1 MKRRLNKETDS
12 KDSLFNKS
20 MDIFKKSF
28 ENEKRKKE
36 IRKHEKKS
44 KPKGYR
50 AKRLGATT
58 FWMLFLFMLLI
69 VFVNVFSASGKSNS
83 TNESDE
89 ANANKATSAEGI
101 EFSKSFVSTY
111 FTWDV
116 VNEKRSE
123 RIERLGYYLP
133 EKLSEQA
140 IASDKKWNS
149 AIARENIVLKEVED
163 LEDSKAR
170 ITFQVKVVFEKPSIQ
185 EKMKDDK
192 SAEKP
197 AAGPEKVETVK
208 YISVP
213 VFYDEVENRFIVYE
227 LPSFSYVDEKNVDK
241 SHDPETDGLKSVAD
255 GSTQNIR
262 AFLETFF
269 EAYANDAK
277 DKLTYIVEDPQHQ
290 NGLNQTMDF
299 VRLKNTEIFEGKRAN
314 EKVIR
319 TEVVLAEP
327 ETGIEF
333 NSTYLLV
340 VEEKEM
346 RYTVILVNDK
356 KYIDDLKQKKKVDD
370 ESQEKIEANEVQ
382 PQMEENVETDETNE

>member
-1 MKRRLNKETDS
+1 
-12 KDSLFNKS
+12 
-20 MDIFKKSF
+20 MDIFKKSL

-50 AKRLGATT
+50 AKRLGAIT

-69 VFVNVFSASGKSNS
+69 VFVNVFSVSGKSNS

-89 ANANKATSAEGI
+89 ANTNKAISAEGI
-101 EFSKSFVSTY
+101 EFSKSFISAY
-111 FTWDV
+111 FTWNAA
-116 VNEKRSE
+116 NEKRSD
-123 RIERLGYYLP
+123 RIERLAYYLP

-149 AIARENIVLKEVED
+149 AISRENIVLKEVED

-185 EKMKDDK
+185 EKKKDDK

-197 AAGPEKVETVK
+197 AAELEKVKTVK

-213 VFYDEVENRFIVYE
+213 VYYDEDENRYIVYE
-227 LPSFSYVDEKNVDK
+227 LPSFSYVDENNVDK
-241 SHDPETDGLKSVAD
+241 SLDPETDGLKSVAD
-255 GSTQNIR
+255 GSTKNIK

-269 EAYANDAK
+269 EAYANDSK

-299 VRLKNTEIFEGKRAN
+299 VRLKSTEIFEGKRAN

-327 ETGIEF
+327 ETGVEF

-346 RYTVILVNDK
+346 RYTVLLVNDK
-356 KYIDDLKQKKKVDD
+356 KYIDDLKQKKKVED
-370 ESQEKIEANEVQ
+370 ESQGESESNEVQ
-382 PQMEENVETDETNE
+382 PQMEKNVETDETIE

>member
-1 MKRRLNKETDS
+1 LNKATDS

-20 MDIFKKSF
+20 IDIFKKSF

-50 AKRLGATT
+50 AKRLGAIT

-69 VFVNVFSASGKSNS
+69 VFVNVFSVSGKSNS
-83 TNESDE
+83 TNELDE
-89 ANANKATSAEGI
+89 ANTNKAISAEGI
-101 EFSKSFVSTY
+101 EFSKSFVSAY
-111 FTWDV
+111 FTWNAT
-116 VNEKRSE
+116 NEKRSD
-123 RIERLGYYLP
+123 RIERLAYYLP
-133 EKLSEQA
+133 EKLTEQA
-140 IASDKKWNS
+140 VASDKKWNS

-163 LEDSKAR
+163 LKDSKAR

-185 EKMKDDK
+185 EAKKDDK
-192 SAEKP
+192 SADKP
-197 AAGPEKVETVK
+197 AAEPEKVKTVK

-213 VFYDEVENRFIVYE
+213 VFYDEDENRYIVYE

-241 SHDPETDGLKSVAD
+241 SLDPETDGLKSVAD
-255 GSTQNIR
+255 GSTQNIK

-269 EAYANDAK
+269 EAYANDSK

-299 VRLKNTEIFEGKRAN
+299 VRLKSTEIFEGKRAN

-333 NSTYLLV
+333 NSTYFLV

-346 RYTVILVNDK
+346 RYTVLLVNDK
-356 KYIDDLKQKKKVDD
+356 KYIDDLKQKKKVDE
-370 ESQEKIEANEVQ
+370 ESRGESGLNEDQ
-382 PQMEENVETDETNE
+382 PQMEKNVETDETIE

>member
-1 MKRRLNKETDS
+1 MKRRLNKAPDS
-12 KDSLFNKS
+12 NDSLIKKS
-20 MDIFKKSF
+20 MDIFKKSL

-50 AKRLGATT
+50 AKRLGAIT

-83 TNESDE
+83 TNESEE
-89 ANANKATSAEGI
+89 ANTNKATSAEGI
-101 EFSKSFVSTY
+101 EFSKSFVSAY
-111 FTWDV
+111 FTWNAANV
-116 VNEKRSE
+116 KRSD
-123 RIERLGYYLP
+123 RIERLAYYLP

-163 LEDSKAR
+163 LKDSKAR

-185 EKMKDDK
+185 GEKKDDK

-197 AAGPEKVETVK
+197 AAEPEKVKTVK

-213 VFYDEVENRFIVYE
+213 VFYDEDEKRFIVYE
-227 LPSFSYVDEKNVDK
+227 LPSFSYVDEKNIDK
-241 SHDPETDGLKSVAD
+241 SLDPETDGLKSVAD
-255 GSTQNIR
+255 GSTQNIK

-269 EAYANDAK
+269 EAYANDSK

-346 RYTVILVNDK
+346 RYTVLLVNDK

-370 ESQEKIEANEVQ
+370 ESQGDFEANE
-382 PQMEENVETDETNE
+382 

>member
-1 MKRRLNKETDS
+1 MKKRLNKAADS
-12 KDSLFNKS
+12 KVSLFNKS
-20 MDIFKKSF
+20 MDIFMKSF
-28 ENEKRKKE
+28 GNEKRKKE

-50 AKRLGATT
+50 AKRLGAIT

-83 TNESDE
+83 TNESEE
-89 ANANKATSAEGI
+89 ANTNKATSAEGI
-101 EFSKSFVSTY
+101 EFSKSFVSAY
-111 FTWDV
+111 FTWNAAD
-116 VNEKRSE
+116 EKRSD
-123 RIERLGYYLP
+123 RIERLAYYLP

-185 EKMKDDK
+185 EKKIDDK
-192 SAEKP
+192 SAEKT
-197 AAGPEKVETVK
+197 AAEPEKVKTVK

-213 VFYDEVENRFIVYE
+213 VYYDEDENRYIIYE
-227 LPSFSYVDEKNVDK
+227 LPSFSYVDEKNIDK
-241 SHDPETDGLKSVAD
+241 SLDPETDGLKSVAD
-255 GSTQNIR
+255 GSTQNIK

-269 EAYANDAK
+269 EAYANDSK

-319 TEVVLAEP
+319 TEVVLADP

-346 RYTVILVNDK
+346 RYTVLLVNDK
-356 KYIDDLKQKKKVDD
+356 KYIDDLKQKKKEKVDD
-370 ESQEKIEANEVQ
+370 ESQGDFEANE
-382 PQMEENVETDETNE
+382 